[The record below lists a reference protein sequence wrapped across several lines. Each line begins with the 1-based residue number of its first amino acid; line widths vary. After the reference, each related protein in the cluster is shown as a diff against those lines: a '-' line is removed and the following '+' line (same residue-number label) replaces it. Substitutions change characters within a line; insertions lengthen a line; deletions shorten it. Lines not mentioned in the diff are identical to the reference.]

1 MNDDVYVSSDEDIEE
16 NKNEGATVARPTT
29 KPTDRTKKLA
39 KQASSYT
46 FWKEKDPEKLASYQ
60 QF

>member
-1 MNDDVYVSSDEDIEE
+1 MNDDVYVFSSDEEIEE
-16 NKNEGATVARPTT
+16 NKAEGATVARPTT

-46 FWKEKDPEKLASYQ
+46 FWKEKDPEKLASY
-60 QF
+60 